1 MFPLFGE
8 SNIYNL
14 LSGLFHGEGL
24 MVLMI
29 IVCSLLGGVF
39 GISGQYMRHRERI
52 AMIERG
58 INPDTKKEFS
68 EEAEESPEKKT
79 GRS

>member
-8 SNIYNL
+8 SEIYRL
-14 LSGLFHGEGL
+14 LSGLFRGEGL
-24 MVLMI
+24 AFLMVI
-29 IVCSLLGGVF
+29 ICSLIGGIM
-39 GISGQYMRHRERI
+39 GISAQYMRHRERI